1 MKIIPVELG
10 RRSYAIY
17 LNNGLFSEL
26 GRLYREHELG
36 EQVAVITDRTV
47 QKLYGAQA
55 LQSLKAAGLR
65 AQIIPVPAG
74 ESSKSLAWADRLY
87 ERLIRTGVDR
97 QATIIALG
105 GGVVGDLAGFVAAS
119 YLRGIAFVQ
128 LPTTLVG
135 QVDSAIGGKTGL
147 NHRLGKNLIGAYHQP
162 RFVLIDPELLS
173 SLPLGEWRSGWAE
186 VLKYALIQDAE
197 FFAQL
202 EALSPGPDKVLAEV
216 LSENAELLRGIIARC
231 CRIKAQIVSED
242 EREAGRRELLNFG
255 HTIGHA
261 LEAVTG
267 YRRFRHGEAVAW
279 GMLAAAWLSREQG
292 LLAQEPWGRIERLL
306 SSFEL
311 PRDLSGCEDEALLAA
326 MRRDKKS
333 RAGQIRLVLLS
344 DIGRATRGQVANEAE
359 LRQAFDYLRS
369 LAADS

>member
-17 LNNGLFSEL
+17 LKSGLFGEL
-26 GRLYREHELG
+26 GRLYRRHELG

-47 QKLYGAQA
+47 HKLYGAQA
-55 LQSLKAAGLR
+55 LRSLKAAGLR
-65 AQIIPVPAG
+65 AQLIPVPAG

-97 QATIIALG
+97 EATIIALG

-162 RFVLIDPELLS
+162 RFVLIDPEFLT
-173 SLPLGEWRSGWAE
+173 SLPPGEWRSGWAE

-197 FFAQL
+197 LFAQL
-202 EALSPGPDKVLAEV
+202 EALPPGKVLSAD
-216 LSENAELLRGIIARC
+216 AELLTGIIAHC
-231 CRIKAQIVSED
+231 CRIKASIVSED

-311 PRDLSGCEDEALLAA
+311 PRDLSGCEDEALTTA

-333 RAGQIRLVLLS
+333 RGGQIRLVLLS
-344 DIGRATRGQVANEAE
+344 DIGQAIRGQAAGDAE
-359 LRQAFDYLRS
+359 LRRAFGYLRS
-369 LAADS
+369 RAAGS